1 MTAAILFVLLLQYWP
16 SSSSSLL
23 YCSAFQ
29 NIYTTTAT
37 SGSGGG
43 YNHHIH
49 IPGQEARSI
58 NTIGRPTGI
67 LLSSSSSSSSSL
79 PYSSS
84 LHQQQNWYD
93 NNKDDDDDDDTN
105 NGSTADDEEESGDGE
120 REGPA
125 TTRYSKYA
133 PSGDAAA
140 ALDSSEFRQQL
151 RENMTADLERRRN
164 EDPTRGNRITEKY
177 LESL

>member
-1 MTAAILFVLLLQYWP
+1 MTAAINILFVLLMQHWP

-29 NIYTTTAT
+29 NIYTTTAS
-37 SGSGGG
+37 SGGGG

-49 IPGQEARSI
+49 IPGQEVRSI

-67 LLSSSSSSSSSL
+67 LSSSSSSFPL
-79 PYSSS
+79 LYSTS

-93 NNKDDDDDDDTN
+93 NNKDDDDDDETN
-105 NGSTADDEEESGDGE
+105 NGSTADDEEKSREGE
-120 REGPA
+120 REGQA

>member
-23 YCSAFQ
+23 YGSAFQ
-29 NIYTTTAT
+29 NIYTTTA
-37 SGSGGG
+37 SSSNVG

-49 IPGQEARSI
+49 IPGQEVRSI

-67 LLSSSSSSSSSL
+67 LLSSSSSSSSL
-79 PYSSS
+79 LYSSP

-93 NNKDDDDDDDTN
+93 NNKDGDDDDTN
-105 NGSTADDEEESGDGE
+105 NGSTADDEEQSGDGE